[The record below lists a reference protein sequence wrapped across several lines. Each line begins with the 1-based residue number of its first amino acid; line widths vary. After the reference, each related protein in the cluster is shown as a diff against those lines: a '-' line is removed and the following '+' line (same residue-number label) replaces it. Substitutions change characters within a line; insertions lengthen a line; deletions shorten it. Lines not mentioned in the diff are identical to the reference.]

1 VTTTVAALASG
12 SRRAWELV
20 LIVFAVGVTAAAYA
34 SVGLAVQGTVPAGL
48 PVHMALMAGLGL
60 GLHIVTRIRAPYADP
75 VIVPVALLLNGLG
88 VVMIYRLDLAEGRT
102 LVEGFASRQG
112 LGAAVGVA
120 AAAAVLLLVRDHRLL
135 RKRTF
140 TAFAVGFGLLAL
152 PLVPGLG
159 VTINGARIWI
169 DLGITTFQ
177 PAELAKVVL
186 TVFFAGYLVTNRDTL
201 SLVGPRV
208 LGLRLP
214 RARDL
219 GPILLA
225 WAASVGI
232 LVFERDLGTSL
243 LFFGIF
249 VALLYVATERLSWIV
264 LGLLLF
270 VGGAVVAWRLFG
282 HVQLRVSTW
291 LDPFD
296 PDTVSGAS
304 FQLAQGLYGMAQGG
318 LLGTGLGRGRPDIV
332 PFAEND
338 FIIAAVGEELGL
350 AGLFAVVVLYL
361 VLVQRG
367 LRTAIGVRDGFG
379 KLLAAGLAFS
389 LALQCFIVAG
399 GVTRVIPLT
408 GLTMPFL
415 AYGGSALVSNWI
427 IVGLLLRISDLA
439 RRPDPP
445 ATTGPDAAPT
455 EVVSLR

>member
-1 VTTTVAALASG
+1 
-12 SRRAWELV
+12 
-20 LIVFAVGVTAAAYA
+20 
-34 SVGLAVQGTVPAGL
+34 
-48 PVHMALMAGLGL
+48 MAGLGL
-60 GLHIVTRIRAPYADP
+60 GLHVVTRWRAPYADP

-88 VVMIYRLDLAEGRT
+88 VVMIYRLDLAEDRV
-102 LVEGFASRQG
+102 LVEGFASRQV
-112 LGAAVGVA
+112 LGAAVGVLA
-120 AAAAVLLLVRDHRLL
+120 AALVLVVVRDHRLL
-135 RKRTF
+135 RKRTY
-140 TAFAVGFGLLAL
+140 TALAVGLGLLAL

-159 VTINGARIWI
+159 ITVNGARIWV

-201 SLVGPRV
+201 SLVGPRI

-219 GPILLA
+219 GPLLLA
-225 WAASVGI
+225 WAASVGV

-270 VGGAVVAWRLFG
+270 VSGAVVAWQLFG

-296 PDTVSGAS
+296 PSTVSGAS
-304 FQLAQGLYGMAQGG
+304 FQLAQGLYGMASGG
-318 LLGTGLGRGRPDIV
+318 LLGTGLGRGRPDLV

-338 FIIAAVGEELGL
+338 FIVAAVGEELGL

-361 VLVQRG
+361 VFVQRG
-367 LRTAIGVRDGFG
+367 LRTAVGVRDGFG

-389 LALQCFIVAG
+389 LALQCFVVAG

-445 ATTGPDAAPT
+445 ATTGVDAAPT
-455 EVVSLR
+455 EVVPVR

>member
-34 SVGLAVQGTVPAGL
+34 SVGLAYVGTVPVGL

-60 GLHIVTRIRAPYADP
+60 GLHVVTRIRAPYADP

-88 VVMIYRLDLAEGRT
+88 VVMIYRLDLAEERT
-102 LVEGFASRQG
+102 LVEGLASRQV

-120 AAAAVLLLVRDHRLL
+120 AAAAVLVLVRDHRLL

-140 TAFAVGFGLLAL
+140 TALAVGFGLLAL

-177 PAELAKVVL
+177 PAELAKVIL
-186 TVFFAGYLVTNRDTL
+186 TIFFAGYLVTNRDTL

-225 WAASVGI
+225 WMASVGI

-270 VGGAVVAWRLFG
+270 FGGAVVAWRLFS

-318 LLGTGLGRGRPDIV
+318 LLGTGLGRGRPDLV

-338 FIIAAVGEELGL
+338 FIVAAIGEELGL

-367 LRTAIGVRDGFG
+367 LRTAVGVRDGFG

-427 IVGLLLRISDLA
+427 IVGMLLRISDLA

-445 ATTGPDAAPT
+445 ATTGPDPAPT
-455 EVVSLR
+455 EVVSVR